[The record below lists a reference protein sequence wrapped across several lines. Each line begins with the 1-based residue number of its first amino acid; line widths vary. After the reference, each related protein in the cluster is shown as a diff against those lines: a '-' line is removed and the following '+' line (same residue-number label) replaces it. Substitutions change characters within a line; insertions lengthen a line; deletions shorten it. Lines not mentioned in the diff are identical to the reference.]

1 MRVLP
6 ILSMLVLAAGCVT
19 YGATN
24 SPIDDGNAIAVP
36 EVVGAWSGGSGFVPE
51 DADTICL
58 RIEAAASMTYRVV
71 SGCRARRDGMLTAR
85 FGRFGGELMAV
96 VQAATTDSSLEDD
109 TAVLFLHQFFRVE
122 VRQDSLFATELDA
135 GALRDLLVR
144 HPAELPFAL
153 LEGNGPDVLL
163 TATPDQLARFLTV
176 HARDSVLWDVE
187 DGTVGLAR
195 AR

>member
-6 ILSMLVLAAGCVT
+6 GLSTLVLAAGCVT

-24 SPIDDGNAIAVP
+24 SPIDDGNAISVP
-36 EVVGAWSGGSGFVPE
+36 EIVGAWSGGSGFVPQ

-58 RIEAAASMTYRVV
+58 RVEAAASMTYRVV
-71 SGCRARRDGMLTAR
+71 SGCGEGRDGMLAAR
-85 FGRFGGELMAV
+85 FGHFGGELFAV
-96 VQAATTDSSLEDD
+96 VRAATADSSLEDD
-109 TAVLFLHQFFRVE
+109 TAVLFLYQFFRVE
-122 VRQDSLFATELDA
+122 IRQDSLFATELDA
-135 GALRDLLVR
+135 GALRDRLVR

-163 TATPDQLARFLTV
+163 TATPDQLARFLAV
-176 HARDSVLWDVE
+176 HARDSVLWQVE
-187 DGTVGLAR
+187 DGAVGLAR